1 MKTRLKNIGIA
12 IALFLM
18 PTVIV
23 AQTPPP
29 LGAVADFVLFTS
41 VGAISNGVLSQI
53 TGNIGTNGGGSCTG
67 FGNVNG
73 QMHVGD
79 ALSAQCAID
88 LNIARTNLSAQTPNI
103 TLGLGLGGGQVLLPE
118 VYLVPGA
125 ASLAGTLTLNGGGNP
140 DACFVFQMNGAFA
153 TAAGS
158 SIILTNGTQAC
169 NVFWRVD
176 GAMSMATNTSFKGT
190 IIVAGAIPIGV
201 GCFLEG
207 RALSITG
214 AVSVSAVTAGTPI
227 GCGSPILTGPVS
239 PDLCPVG
246 CFSLLTSSGT
256 VTNTGTTNVVGDIG
270 TNSGAVSGFDLLNV
284 LGVIH
289 AVPNATTAQI
299 SLGLSN
305 IHTYLNGLPT
315 DIELLYPVLFGNS
328 QVLTPHVYIMN
339 AATVLTDTIF
349 LDSRGEVGA
358 VFVIR
363 IIGALTTNTNPQV
376 VLVGGTESKNVF
388 WQVEGAVTINAGN
401 FNGIIIANNGAIILN
416 SGVVLS
422 GGAFSTFGN
431 IITQDVEVS
440 STNAEASV
448 DNLRI
453 WRGDVNTDWFN
464 SCNWCPAMIPTASN
478 NITIPFTLS
487 NQPHVTLPP
496 GTPAVC
502 VDLTIDVGATLTID
516 IGKALTVSGT
526 LDNEGTID
534 VKADATGIGSLI
546 TEGTVTGN
554 GAFQMEQYLVG
565 SGGATPDGLFWY
577 VSSPTA
583 MATSNVYSAAGTDK
597 LWSANE
603 FGQNYT
609 QITDNITALN
619 IGQGYIARLGATS
632 TNTFTGGAFNTGNI
646 TEGGLTRTGTTATQR
661 GYNLVGN
668 PYPST
673 VSWDNAIKTNLETSM
688 YYRTHQ
694 GSTMLMDTYNA
705 VGSIG
710 TNNNGGGAVDGAIP
724 PTQAFWVR
732 VDADGNT
739 GQLDFTN
746 AMRSHGTLAGVYRM
760 AAEEGTVR
768 IALSNGTN
776 SDEAIILFDPSAQD
790 GYDDYDSQKF
800 WTSASLPQ
808 IYTSIGIDTLVIN
821 GLTSTATNP
830 TVDLG
835 VKIPTAG
842 DYTFNANEITVVGE
856 TVHLEDRMLSI
867 FQDLSAEPI
876 YTFTSDAGNI
886 PTRFALHF
894 GLSITDIDEVA
905 NNIGVYGANKQ
916 INVLLNGSK
925 TGTITIFDMTG
936 RMVYSQSIM
945 SPRTIIDLNTASG
958 IYVVKVETADQ
969 AINRKISLQ

>member
-1 MKTRLKNIGIA
+1 METTMKNIIIA
-12 IALFLM
+12 VTLFLM

-29 LGAVADFVLFTS
+29 LGAVADFVLFS
-41 VGAISNGVLSQI
+41 SAGAISNLGISQV
-53 TGNIGTNGGGSCTG
+53 TGNFGTSAGAVSG

-73 QMHVGD
+73 QMHIGN
-79 ALSAQCAID
+79 ATTIQCATD
-88 LNIARTNLSAQTPNI
+88 LNIARANLSAQIQDTI
-103 TLGLGLGGGQVLLPE
+103 IGLALGAGQTLLPN
-118 VYLVPGA
+118 VYLIQGA
-125 ASLAGTLTLNGGGNP
+125 GSLTGTLTLDGGGDPN
-140 DACFVFQMNGAFA
+140 ACFVFQVNGALG

-158 SIILTNGTQAC
+158 KIILTNGVQAC

-176 GAMSMATNTSFKGT
+176 GAMTMGANTSFKGT
-190 IIVAGAIPIGV
+190 IVVFGAISLAA
-201 GCFLEG
+201 GCSLEG
-207 RALSITG
+207 RALTVSG
-214 AVSVSAVTAGTPI
+214 AISVSGFTAGVPL
-227 GCGSPILTGPVS
+227 GCGSPVFTGPVA
-239 PDLCPVG
+239 PTLCAVRG
-246 CFSLLTSSGT
+246 FALLTFSGT
-256 VTNTGTTNVVGDIG
+256 VTNTGTTNVVDDIG
-270 TNSGAVSGFDLLNV
+270 TNSGAVSGYDP
-284 LGVIH
+284 LGIAGAIH
-289 AVPNATTAQI
+289 AGPDASTAEA
-299 SLGLSN
+299 SSDLSN
-305 IHTYLNGLPT
+305 LYSSLNGLST
-315 DIELLYPVLFGNS
+315 DIQLLYPVLFGNS
-328 QVLTPHVYIMN
+328 QVLTPHVYVMN

-349 LDSRGEVGA
+349 LDSRGVADA

-363 IIGALTTNTNPQV
+363 IMGALTTNTNPQV
-376 VLVGGTESKNVF
+376 VLVGGTQSKNVF
-388 WQVEGAVTINAGN
+388 WQVEGAVTINGGN
-401 FNGIIIANNGAIILN
+401 FNGMIVANNGAIILN

-431 IITQDVEVS
+431 IITHDVEVS
-440 STNAEASV
+440 SA
-448 DNLRI
+448 NLRI
-453 WRGDVNTDWFN
+453 WNGDVDTDWFN
-464 SCNWCPAMIPTASN
+464 TGNWCPPIIPTASN
-478 NITIPFTLS
+478 DVAIPFALS
-487 NQPHVTLPP
+487 NRPHVTLAP
-496 GTPAVC
+496 GAPAVC
-502 VDLTIDVGATLTID
+502 ADLTIDAGATLIID
-516 IGKALTVSGT
+516 AGKALTVSGT
-526 LDNEGTID
+526 LDNAGTVD
-534 VKADATGIGSLI
+534 VKADSIGIGSLI
-546 TEGTVTGN
+546 TEGIVTGN
-554 GAFQMEQYLVG
+554 GSFRMEQYLAG

-583 MATSNVYSAAGTDK
+583 MATSNVYNAAGTDK

-603 FGQNYT
+603 VGQTYT
-609 QITDNITALN
+609 QITDNITSLN
-619 IGQGYIARLGATS
+619 IGQGYVTRLGATG

-646 TEGGLTRTGTTATQR
+646 SEGGLTRSGTTATDR

-673 VSWDNAIKTNLETSM
+673 VSWNNVVKTNLETSM
-688 YYRTHQ
+688 YYRTNQ
-694 GSTMLMDTYNA
+694 GSSMLMDTYNA
-705 VGSIG
+705 MNGQG
-710 TNNNGGGAVDGAIP
+710 TNNNGGGAVDGDIP

-732 VDADGNT
+732 VDADGST

-800 WTSASLPQ
+800 WASASLPQ
-808 IYTSIGIDTLVIN
+808 VYTSIGIDTLVIN

-842 DYTFNANEITVVGE
+842 DYTLNVNEITVVGE

-867 FQDLSAEPI
+867 FQDLNVEPI
-876 YTFTSDAGNI
+876 YAFTSDAGNI
-886 PTRFALHF
+886 STRFALHF

-905 NNIGVYGANKQ
+905 NNIGVYAANKQ

-925 TGTITIFDMTG
+925 TGTITVFDMTG

-945 SPRTIIDLNTASG
+945 SPRTIIDFNTASG

-969 AINRKISLQ
+969 AISRKISIE